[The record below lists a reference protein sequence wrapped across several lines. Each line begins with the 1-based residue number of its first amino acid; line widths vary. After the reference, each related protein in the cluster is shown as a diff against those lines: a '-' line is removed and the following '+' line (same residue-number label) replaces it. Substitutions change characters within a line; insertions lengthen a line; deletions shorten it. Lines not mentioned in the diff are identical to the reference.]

1 MIGLRHRYLQIVIH
15 GFAFLKVAK
24 PAYEHNLQVLPAL
37 RKPSSVPFIATL
49 KMLPHIMAYEICIFK
64 H

>member
-24 PAYEHNLQVLPAL
+24 PAHEHNLQVLPAL

-49 KMLPHIMAYEICIFK
+49 KMLRHITAYEICIFK